1 MSGKKPFKPLAEDLD
16 DLAERV
22 AASKNI
28 PTLTPPARAPEEG
41 RGGAQAR
48 AQPLRTPI
56 VQTQARTISPP
67 TAPGRPKPVPSSAIT
82 EIRLRCP
89 HHICDQL
96 AYEQQRLRQE
106 GHRVT
111 LSYIILSA
119 LQKAG
124 YHVEEGYLIEDGR
137 RLR

>member
-1 MSGKKPFKPLAEDLD
+1 MSGKKPFKPLGEDLD

-28 PTLTPPARAPEEG
+28 PTLMPPTPAPEEG
-41 RGGAQAR
+41 RGLAGPR
-48 AQPLRTPI
+48 AQPLRAPL
-56 VQTQARTISPP
+56 VQTQARTIFRPA
-67 TAPGRPKPVPSSAIT
+67 APGRPKPVPSSAIT

-89 HHICDQL
+89 HHISDQL

-111 LSYIILSA
+111 LSYLILSA

-124 YHVEEGYLIEDGR
+124 YHVEEADLVEDGR